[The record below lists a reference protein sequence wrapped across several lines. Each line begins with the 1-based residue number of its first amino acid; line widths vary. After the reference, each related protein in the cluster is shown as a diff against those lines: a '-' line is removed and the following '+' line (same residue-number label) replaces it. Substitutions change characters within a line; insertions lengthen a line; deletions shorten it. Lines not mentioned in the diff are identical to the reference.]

1 MARHQSGFF
10 VRSDRVRVTP
20 GTTVRLVSTANRRQ
34 SVRAQLLALGHTEL
48 VLSGVAAPALGT
60 KLTLGIT
67 LPGRYIEFE
76 VEGEVVWQRG
86 EHFGVELG
94 FLSARQAYGISL
106 ARQIL
111 QQSGST
117 GALDKVAGR

>member
-20 GTTVRLVSTANRRQ
+20 GTTVRVLSTSNRRQ
-34 SVRAQLLALGHTEL
+34 SVRAQLLALGHTDL
-48 VLSGVAAPALGT
+48 VLSGIAALAIGT

-76 VEGEVVWQRG
+76 VDGEVVWQRG
-86 EHFGVELG
+86 ADFGVELG
-94 FLSARQAYGISL
+94 FLSARQSYGISL

-111 QQSGST
+111 QQPGST